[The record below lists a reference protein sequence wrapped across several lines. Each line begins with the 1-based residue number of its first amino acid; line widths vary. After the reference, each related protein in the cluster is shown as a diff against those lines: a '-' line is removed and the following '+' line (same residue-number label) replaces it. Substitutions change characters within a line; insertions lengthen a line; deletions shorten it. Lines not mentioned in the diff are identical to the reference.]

1 LKESLDPRALALG
14 LQLALNL
21 ANSWQISRSNL
32 EVGQMKTDVAAK
44 DCWIVGQ
51 LAGIRMLEHELSDEF
66 KRPSERA
73 SEDLRRQV
81 EELKAWLNLVDDA
94 LTVRISLP

>member
-1 LKESLDPRALALG
+1 
-14 LQLALNL
+14 
-21 ANSWQISRSNL
+21 
-32 EVGQMKTDVAAK
+32 MKTDAVAK

-51 LAGIRMLEHELSDEF
+51 LAGIRLLERELSDAF

-81 EELKAWLNLVDDA
+81 DELNSWLNLVDDA
-94 LTVRISLP
+94 LTVRTSSPRRPSPLGGGRVTLPFCSSSSQLPAA

>member
-1 LKESLDPRALALG
+1 
-14 LQLALNL
+14 
-21 ANSWQISRSNL
+21 
-32 EVGQMKTDVAAK
+32 MKTDVAAK

-51 LAGIRMLEHELSDEF
+51 LAGIRMLERELSDAF

-94 LTVRISLP
+94 LTVRTSPSLRPNLLRGGGVTLPFRGSGSLLPVA